1 MQGIEGDGANIYRR
15 KLKKKMKRKIYMD
28 KALVLEEVEKF
39 YNTYGPGASDFYVSH
54 YEVCETK
61 LEKDAIVLKLISPY
75 FRIKSQMSEEE
86 WQKKIVTPVS
96 DTIFCL
102 EEEGITWERYHKY
115 LENCDREEEEDNKKT
130 RAEKIKE
137 QRKARQG
144 EKVRFKKWLKEIKK
158 DFAGNT
164 DYMKEGFE
172 RGKSAEEEYTKFQIK
187 IINSLT
193 NNSYFKEDRLFWNGF
208 RKGLVARKKPE
219 AD

>member
-1 MQGIEGDGANIYRR
+1 MLDGEDDFLPDMFIGRIPVKTGEEADDY
-15 KLKKKMKRKIYMD
+15 LDKIKQYA
-28 KALVLEEVEKF
+28 AL
-39 YNTYGPGASDFYVSH
+39 TP
-54 YEVCETK
+54 
-61 LEKDAIVLKLISPY
+61 
-75 FRIKSQMSEEE
+75 EE

-115 LENCDREEEEDNKKT
+115 LENCDREEEENKKT

-144 EKVRFKKWLKEIKK
+144 EKVRLKKWLKEIKK
-158 DFAGNT
+158 EFSGDT

-172 RGKSAEEEYTKFQIK
+172 RGKSAEEEYSKFQIK

-208 RKGLVARKKPE
+208 RKGLVARKKTE
-219 AD
+219 TE